1 MTDAGAAPDLAR
13 LWRSGAE
20 ALRGGANASALQAFR
35 AIAASGGADAAVW
48 TGIALASRNLG
59 DTAQHLDALDQIL
72 ARDPRNIRALIM
84 KGDRFAAS
92 SDLKAADS
100 FYVAVIKL
108 ADAAPQDVP
117 PDLVTEVARVRAA
130 SRRYSEQY
138 EQHLRQYLEARGL
151 GRPGTERNATAIDLM
166 LGKKQIFL
174 QEPRAYYF
182 PGLPQIEFYNPA
194 DFPWFDRVE
203 AAWTDIRGEL
213 LEVLK
218 DDGAFT
224 PYLEGE
230 RDRPTFDELGLLGD
244 PSWGAFYLWKN
255 GERVAENAARC
266 PKTLAA
272 LEDVPLCRIPG
283 RTPSVLF
290 SALRPGVRIPPHH
303 GFMNTRL
310 ICHLPLIVPEGCGL
324 RVGNDS
330 RMVEAGKGWLFDD
343 SIEHEAW
350 NNSSELRVILLFEI
364 WRPELTLVEREM
376 VSATLEAIEQFGG
389 EPLVI
394 DS

>member
-1 MTDAGAAPDLAR
+1 MTESTAATDLTG

-20 ALRGGANASALQAFR
+20 ALRRGDNAAALQAFQT
-35 AIAASGGADAAVW
+35 IVAAGRPDPAVW
-48 TGIALASRNLG
+48 TGVALAARNLG
-59 DTAQHLDALDQIL
+59 DTARHLDALDQIL
-72 ARDPRNIRALIM
+72 ARDPRDLRALMM
-84 KGDRFAAS
+84 KGDHFAAVG
-92 SDLKAADS
+92 DLKAAGS
-100 FYVAVIKL
+100 FYTAVTKL
-108 ADAAPQDVP
+108 ADATRDVP
-117 PDLVTEVARVRAA
+117 PDLAADVARARAA
-130 SRRYSEQY
+130 NRRYEEQY
-138 EQHLRQYLEARGL
+138 EQHLRQFLQARGL
-151 GRPGTERNATAIDLM
+151 GRPGTERNAVSLDLL
-166 LGKKQIFL
+166 LGKKRIFL

-182 PGLPQIEFYNPA
+182 PGLPQIEFYNRA
-194 DFPWFDRVE
+194 DFPWFDRLE
-203 AAWTDIRGEL
+203 AAWTDIRDEL
-213 LEVLK
+213 LDVLK

-224 PYLEGE
+224 PYMEGE
-230 RDRPTFDELGLLGD
+230 RDRPVFDELGLLGD
-244 PSWGAFYLWKN
+244 PSWGAFHLWKN
-255 GERVAENAARC
+255 GDLVAENAARC

-310 ICHLPLIVPEGCGL
+310 ICHLPLIVPENCGL

-330 RMVEAGKGWLFDD
+330 RAVEAGRGWVFDD

-350 NNSSELRVILLFEI
+350 NNSRQLRVILLFDI
-364 WRPELTLVEREM
+364 WRPELTPVERDM

-389 EPLVI
+389 QPLVI